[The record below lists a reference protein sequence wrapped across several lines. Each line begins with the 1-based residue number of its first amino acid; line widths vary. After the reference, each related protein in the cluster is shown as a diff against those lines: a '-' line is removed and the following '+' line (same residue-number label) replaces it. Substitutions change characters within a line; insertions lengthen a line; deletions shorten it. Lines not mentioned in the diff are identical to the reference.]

1 MAEEQKYLWI
11 NLRFYK
17 SLAEQVL
24 LFGVPRSFILLN
36 AFIAFFFIMNFGF
49 WYIIPVNI
57 GLHFLCIYLA
67 KDDPQFFDC
76 LMVYIKK
83 KNYYST

>member
-1 MAEEQKYLWI
+1 MAEERKYHWI

-24 LFGVPRSFILLN
+24 IFGAPKTFIIANLIIAFLFIL
-36 AFIAFFFIMNFGF
+36 NFGF
-49 WYIIPVNI
+49 WYIVPVNI

-76 LMVYIKK
+76 LLVYIKK